1 MAIFEYVATDATGNS
16 VEGTF
21 EARDD
26 QDARNILAQYNLTPT
41 SLSQQGA
48 APAPTPTPTPT
59 PTAVTPAMDLTGSN
73 SSASTAGAKIAKKS
87 SKVKKKKK
95 GGLLDI
101 EIGGGPNN
109 EDISVFTRQMSTLI
123 QAGLPLLRSLEVMI
137 KQQEKKPKFK
147 KMLESVA
154 EKVSSGGTLSDGLA
168 MYPKTFD
175 KLYVNMVRAGEA
187 GGVLDLVLTRLAQ
200 FQEKSIRTI
209 KKVKSAMI
217 YPSVIMFVAV
227 GIVTLLMMVVVP
239 QFESIFEQMLR
250 GAPLPGPTQIVV
262 DISDLFSSNPIL
274 VLGGMAGSI
283 MGVVLLKKTKQG
295 SKGFDWLGL
304 HVPVVRDVVSK
315 SNVSRITRT
324 FGTLLSSGVP
334 ILQALQITGDTLT
347 NFFFVKAMTNIHNA
361 VRDGESM
368 AVQMNREPVFPTMV
382 TSMVEIGEET
392 GELPD
397 MLTRIAD
404 NFDEDVDNAVAGVTS
419 LIEPVMIVFLAVVVG
434 FIVIALFLP
443 IVSIIENLG

>member
-1 MAIFEYVATDATGNS
+1 MAIFEYVATDPSGNS
-16 VEGTF
+16 VDGTF
-21 EARDD
+21 EAADET
-26 QDARNILAQYNLTPT
+26 DARNILAQYNLTPT
-41 SLSQQGA
+41 SLNLQGGA
-48 APAPTPTPTPT
+48 NVQPSAPKMDISKKSAEESAPASK
-59 PTAVTPAMDLTGSN
+59 G
-73 SSASTAGAKIAKKS
+73 KKS
-87 SKVKKKKK
+87 AKKKKK
-95 GGLLDI
+95 KSKGSLLDI
-101 EIGGGPNN
+101 QIGGGPTN

-147 KMLESVA
+147 TMLETVA

-175 KLYVNMVRAGEA
+175 KLYVNMVKAGEA

-217 YPSVIMFVAV
+217 YPTVIMFVAV
-227 GIVTLLMMVVVP
+227 SIVTLLMMVVVP

-262 DISDLFSSNPIL
+262 NISDLFSSNPIL
-274 VLGGMAGSI
+274 VLGGMGGLIA
-283 MGVVLLKKTKQG
+283 GVVLLKKTKQG
-295 SKGFDWLGL
+295 AKAFDWLGL
-304 HVPVVRDVVSK
+304 HVPVVKDVVSK

-347 NFFFVKAMTNIHNA
+347 NVFFVNAMTNIHNA

-368 AVQMNREPVFPTMV
+368 AVQMDREPVFPTMV

-404 NFDEDVDNAVAGVTS
+404 NYDEDVDNAVAGVTS

>member
-1 MAIFEYVATDATGNS
+1 MAIFEYVATDPSGNS
-16 VEGTF
+16 VDGTF
-21 EARDD
+21 EAADE
-26 QDARNILAQYNLTPT
+26 QDARNILAQYNLTP
-41 SLSQQGA
+41 SKLALQGA
-48 APAPTPTPTPT
+48 APAKTNTP
-59 PTAVTPAMDLTGSN
+59 VMDLAGQGS
-73 SSASTAGAKIAKKS
+73 S
-87 SKVKKKKK
+87 SKNPEPSSKKQGKGKAPKKKKK
-95 GGLLDI
+95 SSFLDI
-101 EIGGGPNN
+101 QIGGGPTN
-109 EDISVFTRQMSTLI
+109 EDVSVFTRQMSTLI

-147 KMLESVA
+147 SMLEAVA

-175 KLYVNMVRAGEA
+175 KLYVNMVKAGEA

-217 YPSVIMFVAV
+217 YPTVIMFVALA
-227 GIVTLLMMVVVP
+227 IVTLLMMVVVP

-250 GAPLPGPTQIVV
+250 GAPLPGPTQVVV

-274 VLGGMAGSI
+274 VLGGMASLVI
-283 MGVVLLKKTKQG
+283 GVVLLKKTKQG
-295 SKGFDWLGL
+295 AKGFDWLGL
-304 HVPVVRDVVSK
+304 HVPVVKDVVSK
-315 SNVSRITRT
+315 SNISRITRT

-347 NFFFVKAMTNIHNA
+347 NVFFVKAMTNIHNA

-368 AVQMNREPVFPTMV
+368 AVQMDREPVFPSMV

-404 NFDEDVDNAVAGVTS
+404 NYDEDVDNAVAGVTS

>member
-1 MAIFEYVATDATGNS
+1 MAIFEYVATDPSGNS
-16 VEGTF
+16 VDGTF
-21 EARDD
+21 EATDE
-26 QDARNILAQYNLTPT
+26 QDARNILAQYNLTP
-41 SLSQQGA
+41 SKLVLQGA
-48 APAPTPTPTPT
+48 APVKATAP
-59 PTAVTPAMDLTGSN
+59 VMDLAGQG
-73 SSASTAGAKIAKKS
+73 SSAKNSEPSAKKQAKGKS
-87 SKVKKKKK
+87 AKKKKK
-95 GGLLDI
+95 SSFLDLQ
-101 EIGGGPNN
+101 IGGGPTN
-109 EDISVFTRQMSTLI
+109 EDVSVFTRQMSTLI

-147 KMLESVA
+147 SMLEAVA

-175 KLYVNMVRAGEA
+175 KLYVNMVKAGEA

-217 YPSVIMFVAV
+217 YPSVIMFVALA
-227 GIVTLLMMVVVP
+227 IVTLLMMVVVP

-274 VLGGMAGSI
+274 VLGGMASLVI
-283 MGVVLLKKTKQG
+283 GVVLLKKTKQG
-295 SKGFDWLGL
+295 AKGFDWLGL
-304 HVPVVRDVVSK
+304 HVPVVKDVVSK
-315 SNVSRITRT
+315 SNISRITRT

-347 NFFFVKAMTNIHNA
+347 NVFFVKAMTNIHNA

-368 AVQMNREPVFPTMV
+368 AVQMDREPVFPSMV

-404 NFDEDVDNAVAGVTS
+404 NYDEDVDNAVAGVTS